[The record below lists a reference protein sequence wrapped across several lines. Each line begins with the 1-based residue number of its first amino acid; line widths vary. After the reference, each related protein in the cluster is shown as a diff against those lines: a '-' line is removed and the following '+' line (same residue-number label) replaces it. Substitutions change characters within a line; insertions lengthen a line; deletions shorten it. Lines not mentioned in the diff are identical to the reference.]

1 MSTTPYR
8 ERWRG
13 PRPAFPNVILAVLV
27 FLGCAA
33 LCAFTTGKLATMARL
48 RGFTPGAPER
58 VMTVER
64 VRRTFNRSMAEYEL
78 VDEQRGTW
86 GIQLTRA
93 QIARIRYQTPVFVR
107 CLEDERE
114 CFVPDS
120 VYISDGNFGFDRLLR
135 ALELLGLLAAATRIA
150 WRLRGWR
157 SALRA
162 WAQQAPDPAPR
173 PLN

>member
-1 MSTTPYR
+1 MSNTPYR

-13 PRPAFPNVILAVLV
+13 PRPAFPNVILAALV

-33 LCAFTTGKLATMARL
+33 LSVFTTEKLATMARL

-64 VRRTFNRSMAEYEL
+64 VRRTFNPAMAEYDL
-78 VDEQRGTW
+78 ADERHGTW
-86 GIQLTRA
+86 KIQLTQA
-93 QIARIRYQTPVFVR
+93 QIERIRYQTPVFVR

-135 ALELLGLLAAATRIA
+135 AMEIFGLLAAALRIT

-157 SALRA
+157 REQRA
-162 WAQQAPDPAPR
+162 WARQAPEPTAH